1 MPSTIQIKRST
12 AAADPGTTLTL
23 AELAYSYNSNTLFIG
38 AANGVG
44 DPNVAIGGSGYVR
57 SLRLDQFA
65 APTAAVALNSQKI
78 TNLGTPTVAT
88 DAATK
93 AYVDSLQITTVDGG
107 SF

>member
-12 AAADPGTTLTL
+12 TQPDPGTTLTL

-44 DPNVAIGGSGYVR
+44 NPNIPIGGTGYIR
-57 SLRLDQFA
+57 NIRLDQFA
-65 APTAAVALNSQKI
+65 VPTAPINLNNQKI
-78 TNLGTPTVAT
+78 IGLATPTVAT
-88 DAATK
+88 EAATK
-93 AYVDSLQITTVDGG
+93 GYVDSIQITTIDGG